1 MSNEEIIIDYVLKS
15 LETNVPLD
23 ALYAELSLLN
33 RILKASLSYDW
44 VNIIR
49 AALQDGQEKEM
60 QQGQQK
66 QHSTNPVPIS

>member
-44 VNIIR
+44 GNIIR
-49 AALQDGQEKEM
+49 TALQDSQEEEM
-60 QQGQQK
+60 QQGQ
-66 QHSTNPVPIS
+66 